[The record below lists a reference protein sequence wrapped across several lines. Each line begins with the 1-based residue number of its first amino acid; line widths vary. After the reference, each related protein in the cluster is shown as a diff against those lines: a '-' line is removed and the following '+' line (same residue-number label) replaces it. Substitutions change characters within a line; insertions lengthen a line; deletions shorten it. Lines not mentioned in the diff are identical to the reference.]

1 MHKSRTVLQS
11 KERSLHD
18 YVATSVQEKLA
29 MVCGDKCDEPYLHR
43 RILQPE
49 DEFATFF

>member
-11 KERSLHD
+11 KKRSLHD
-18 YVATSVQEKLA
+18 YVASSVQEKLA